1 MSLTVVV
8 RTGDASSLPSI
19 TFDAPRIVIG
29 RGDGCEVLL
38 PDPSISHRHAS
49 IRQRGT
55 DYIIVDEGST
65 NGTFVGP
72 VRLSPHAPR
81 VIRSGDLVRVG
92 RIWLELRIEQIPPSK
107 SQQQSTKEMALAL
120 IAGALA
126 ANGEPAA
133 PRLRVVDGPDSGREL
148 ELVEL
153 GRGYVLGRGPRV
165 ELMLDDPD
173 ASRRHVEVTRKGAQ
187 LFVRDLASKNGS
199 KLSDQPLV
207 PNELTVW
214 PKGARLEIGQ
224 DRLQCDDP
232 VAEALGELEKTPD
245 EKLREDDVIEPPRDA
260 DRHASE
266 SPHSA
271 EPPAKQAPMVDVPRR
286 KQAAKRVRSGWTGT
300 DFAVAIL
307 ALSVLLISM
316 LGLFWLLRS
325 Q

>member
-1 MSLTVVV
+1 M
-8 RTGDASSLPSI
+8 
-19 TFDAPRIVIG
+19 
-29 RGDGCEVLL
+29 L

-81 VIRSGDLVRVG
+81 VVRSRDLVRVG
-92 RIWLELRIEQIPPSK
+92 RIWLELRIEQVPPSANP
-107 SQQQSTKEMALAL
+107 QQATKEMALAL

-133 PRLRVVDGPDSGREL
+133 PRVRVVEGPDSGREL
-148 ELVEL
+148 ELGEL
-153 GRGYVLGRGPRV
+153 GRAYALGRGPRV

-173 ASRRHVEVTRKGAQ
+173 ASRRHVEVLRKGAQ
-187 LFVRDLASKNGS
+187 IFVRDLASKNGS
-199 KLSDQPLV
+199 KLSEQPLV
-207 PNELTVW
+207 ANELTVW
-214 PKGARLEIGQ
+214 PKAAVLELGQNRL
-224 DRLQCDDP
+224 RCDDP

-245 EKLREDDVIEPPRDA
+245 EKLRDDDVVEPPRDA
-260 DRHASE
+260 NRAARE
-266 SPHSA
+266 SAQLA
-271 EPPAKQAPMVDVPRR
+271 EPPAKPAPVVEVPKRR
-286 KQAAKRVRSGWTGT
+286 RMPRRVRSGWTAT
-300 DFAVAIL
+300 DLAVAIL
-307 ALSVLLISM
+307 ALGVLLISM

>member
-8 RTGDASSLPSI
+8 RTGDAASLPSI

-29 RGDGCEVLL
+29 RGNGCEVLL

-81 VIRSGDLVRVG
+81 VVRSGDLVRVG
-92 RIWLELRIEQIPPSK
+92 RIWLELRVEQVPPSANP
-107 SQQQSTKEMALAL
+107 QQSTKEMALAL

-133 PRLRVVDGPDSGREL
+133 PRVRVVEGPDSGREL
-148 ELVEL
+148 ELAEL
-153 GRGYVLGRGPRV
+153 GRAYVLGRGPRV

-173 ASRRHVEVTRKGAQ
+173 ASRRHVEVLRKGAQ

-207 PNELTVW
+207 VNELTVW
-214 PKGARLEIGQ
+214 PKAAVLELGQ
-224 DRLQCDDP
+224 NRMRCDDP

-245 EKLREDDVIEPPRDA
+245 EKLRDDDVIEAPRDA
-260 DRHASE
+260 KLGAGE
-266 SPHSA
+266 TAHST
-271 EPPAKQAPMVDVPRR
+271 EPPAKPAPVVAVPKKTRTARR
-286 KQAAKRVRSGWTGT
+286 FRSGWTGT
-300 DFAVAIL
+300 DLAVAIL
-307 ALSVLLISM
+307 ALCVLLISM